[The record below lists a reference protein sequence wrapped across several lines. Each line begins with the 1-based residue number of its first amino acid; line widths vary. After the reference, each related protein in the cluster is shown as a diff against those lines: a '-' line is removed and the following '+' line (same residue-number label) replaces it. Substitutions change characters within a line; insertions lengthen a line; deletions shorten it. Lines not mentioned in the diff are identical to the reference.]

1 MCRFKLGELSAP
13 GLFRAERHDILNP
26 SRRIGVLSIFSLAAG
41 RICTPKT
48 GSRYVGLA
56 HPQGGSG
63 YVGFGTA
70 KLGLS
75 VWDGTAYAN
84 ISLKQ
89 QLCYGTGY
97 FHLRIRF
104 LFLYARPYIHDQQ

>member
-1 MCRFKLGELSAP
+1 MSPMTRFTWV
-13 GLFRAERHDILNP
+13 
-26 SRRIGVLSIFSLAAG
+26 RIGGIY
-41 RICTPKT
+41 TPKT

-75 VWDGTAYAN
+75 VWDGTDYSKIRKN
-84 ISLKQ
+84 KFE
-89 QLCYGTGY
+89 GTCPRAMDGAVTDY
-97 FHLRIRF
+97 VFYTDHGIERVEGCETKIDPNHP
-104 LFLYARPYIHDQQ
+104 LFRKVLEILNRK